1 MTKEAKQEQKE
12 MAVKRVE
19 LKNAVLIHVIMRM
32 TTAHYDSDRQAFQFT
47 LIDTWYGGSTHQ
59 GFIQQQ
65 GSAPRCDPLPFY
77 KPFFIEKVPLSHSF
91 Y

>member
-12 MAVKRVE
+12 IAVKRVE
-19 LKNAVLIHVIMRM
+19 LKKCSSHIIVRM
-32 TTAHYDSDRQAFQFT
+32 NTAHYDFNRQALQFT
-47 LIDTWYGGSTHQ
+47 LIDTWYRGSTQQ
-59 GFIQQQ
+59 GFIQQG

-77 KPFFIEKVPLSHSF
+77 IPFLIEKVPLSHTF